1 MTPARQRSS
10 AMGWALLAVLIATL
24 LGHVCVLPLHA
35 DAAAA
40 TNDHHGH
47 DSDATDQAPH
57 IGSCEALASSPIV
70 HPLSVVTS
78 TVEWAAS
85 PLGAVTSAAPVRFAA
100 PPPKSTPLFLLHASL
115 LI

>member
-1 MTPARQRSS
+1 
-10 AMGWALLAVLIATL
+10 MGWALLAVIIATL

-35 DAAAA
+35 HAAGA
-40 TNDHHGH
+40 TEDHHGR

-70 HPLSVVTS
+70 HPPAVVTS
-78 TVEWAAS
+78 TVEWAAL
-85 PLGAVTSAAPVRFAA
+85 PFGAVMSAVTDRFAG
-100 PPPKSTPLFLLHASL
+100 PRPKSTPLFLLHASF